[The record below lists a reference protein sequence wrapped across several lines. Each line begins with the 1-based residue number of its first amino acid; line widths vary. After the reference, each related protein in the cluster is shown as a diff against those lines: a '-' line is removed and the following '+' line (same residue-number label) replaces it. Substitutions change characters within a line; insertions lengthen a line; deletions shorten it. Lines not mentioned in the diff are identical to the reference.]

1 MNVILQMEPLWGTSE
16 SVTALY
22 GIPRRRLLD
31 LARTGHIRA
40 RKLSPDSRSSTIVFR
55 TADVK
60 DWLENEAPKP
70 RTESFEPTR
79 GARAA
84 AGATPVERVIHVC
97 VSFLH
102 ARRWGVTKRLLVSE
116 SRILTGDTR
125 RRGRRTQTGLTCNL

>member
-31 LARTGHIRA
+31 LARAGHIRA

-60 DWLENEAPKP
+60 EWLENEAPAPRAEAFKP
-70 RTESFEPTR
+70 RRDDDAIPYQVLDQSDSGGGTVMMVR
-79 GARAA
+79 
-84 AGATPVERVIHVC
+84 PVEH
-97 VSFLH
+97 
-102 ARRWGVTKRLLVSE
+102 E
-116 SRILTGDTR
+116 SAG
-125 RRGRRTQTGLTCNL
+125 RGN

>member
-31 LARTGHIRA
+31 LARAGHIRA

-70 RTESFEPTR
+70 RAEAFTPRREGPPLPLPDPDLADGGGTVLTAPPVKSGR
-79 GARAA
+79 G
-84 AGATPVERVIHVC
+84 
-97 VSFLH
+97 S
-102 ARRWGVTKRLLVSE
+102 
-116 SRILTGDTR
+116 
-125 RRGRRTQTGLTCNL
+125 GR

>member
-31 LARTGHIRA
+31 LARAGHIRA

-60 DWLENEAPKP
+60 DWLENEAAKP
-70 RTESFEPTR
+70 RQEAFEPT
-79 GARAA
+79 
-84 AGATPVERVIHVC
+84 HV
-97 VSFLH
+97 
-102 ARRWGVTKRLLVSE
+102 RPPSE
-116 SRILTGDTR
+116 LEPIPAVRPPYALQNTEG
-125 RRGRRTQTGLTCNL
+125 

>member
-31 LARTGHIRA
+31 LARAGHIRA

-60 DWLENEAPKP
+60 DWLENEAAKP
-70 RTESFEPTR
+70 RQEAFAPTHVRPASDPVPVPEVRPPYALHNTE
-79 GARAA
+79 G
-84 AGATPVERVIHVC
+84 
-97 VSFLH
+97 
-102 ARRWGVTKRLLVSE
+102 
-116 SRILTGDTR
+116 
-125 RRGRRTQTGLTCNL
+125 

>member
-31 LARTGHIRA
+31 LARAGHIRA

-60 DWLENEAPKP
+60 EWLENEAPKP
-70 RTESFEPTR
+70 RAEAFTSLLPHPE
-79 GARAA
+79 
-84 AGATPVERVIHVC
+84 AGQSVCPATAVLATAFIMC
-97 VSFLH
+97 VMM
-102 ARRWGVTKRLLVSE
+102 
-116 SRILTGDTR
+116 
-125 RRGRRTQTGLTCNL
+125 

>member
-31 LARTGHIRA
+31 LARAGHIRA

-55 TADVK
+55 TSDVK

-70 RTESFEPTR
+70 RAEAFEPTR
-79 GARAA
+79 GAQTAVGTPPDEGGGGTVLFAGRARA
-84 AGATPVERVIHVC
+84 ENGAC
-97 VSFLH
+97 
-102 ARRWGVTKRLLVSE
+102 G
-116 SRILTGDTR
+116 
-125 RRGRRTQTGLTCNL
+125 

>member
-31 LARTGHIRA
+31 LARSGHIRA

-60 DWLENEAPKP
+60 EWLENEAPTP
-70 RTESFEPTR
+70 RAEAFEPRR
-79 GARAA
+79 GAHAVVGA
-84 AGATPVERVIHVC
+84 PPDDGGGGTVLIAGPA
-97 VSFLH
+97 
-102 ARRWGVTKRLLVSE
+102 G
-116 SRILTGDTR
+116 TGS
-125 RRGRRTQTGLTCNL
+125 GAGS